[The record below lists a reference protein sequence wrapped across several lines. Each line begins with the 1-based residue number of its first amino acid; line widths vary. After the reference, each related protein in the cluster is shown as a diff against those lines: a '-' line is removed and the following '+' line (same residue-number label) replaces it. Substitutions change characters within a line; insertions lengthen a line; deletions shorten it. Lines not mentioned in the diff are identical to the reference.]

1 MVNTLEDIKTL
12 QNALISLNEGA
23 SDEKRM
29 AIDSLENMLLRKLE
43 ELFSFESDCEKE
55 GTFI

>member
-12 QNALISLNEGA
+12 QNALIFLNEGA

-43 ELFSFESDCEKE
+43 ELFSFERDCEKE
-55 GTFI
+55 GMFI

>member
-12 QNALISLNEGA
+12 QNALIFLNEGA

-43 ELFSFESDCEKE
+43 ELFSFERDCEKE
-55 GTFI
+55 MFI

>member
-43 ELFSFESDCEKE
+43 ELFSFERDCEKE
-55 GTFI
+55 MFI

>member
-23 SDEKRM
+23 SDEKRI
-29 AIDSLENMLLRKLE
+29 AINSLENMLLRKLE
-43 ELFSFESDCEKE
+43 ELFSFERDCEKE
-55 GTFI
+55 GMFI